1 MTLRVCPP
9 KGISPNNPLRHAQS
23 RDLAQPPPHQPK
35 TQQFFEAANLCEHSG
50 IFPPAFPSRIPLHPH
65 STEPPR
71 VCRRLQLLRRWSLYK
86 QDNEQ
91 VCAGSPRARGKD
103 GFRPRAKSSRS
114 EEHTSEIQ
122 STMRISHSVFY
133 LKKQKNT

>member
-50 IFPPAFPSRIPLHPH
+50 IFPSAFPSRIPLHPH

-71 VCRRLQLLRRWSLYK
+71 VCRRLQQFGSAHLWTPVTNAHLLCRLRLDTTPSHTYQLL
-86 QDNEQ
+86 
-91 VCAGSPRARGKD
+91 
-103 GFRPRAKSSRS
+103 SR
-114 EEHTSEIQ
+114 HTHIIYS
-122 STMRISHSVFY
+122 
-133 LKKQKNT
+133 